1 MTSVHQLYED
11 EKIEKKIFRVET
23 GVARIEGQTK
33 KRSGLEPEKQPHQY
47 LVLNGLLEDY
57 NTNLGVI
64 SDPFET
70 SNVKEHLENEE
81 GSADDSDEEIQTETD
96 NAREAGYEK
105 KRKSCKTTPKKGCQ
119 IPGSSTHLVAC
130 KYGSAG

>member
-1 MTSVHQLYED
+1 M
-11 EKIEKKIFRVET
+11 
-23 GVARIEGQTK
+23 
-33 KRSGLEPEKQPHQY
+33 
-47 LVLNGLLEDY
+47 LEDY

-105 KRKSCKTTPKKGCQ
+105 KRKSCKTTPKKGC
-119 IPGSSTHLVAC
+119 
-130 KYGSAG
+130 

>member
-1 MTSVHQLYED
+1 M
-11 EKIEKKIFRVET
+11 
-23 GVARIEGQTK
+23 
-33 KRSGLEPEKQPHQY
+33 
-47 LVLNGLLEDY
+47 LEDY

-70 SNVKEHLENEE
+70 SYVKEHLENEE

-105 KRKSCKTTPKKGCQ
+105 KESHVKPHQKKVVRSQ
-119 IPGSSTHLVAC
+119 AQALI
-130 KYGSAG
+130 